1 MGQSGGMKRE
11 RRHKCA
17 GCKSLYPPDPRA
29 KYHQR
34 YCSSPA
40 CRKASKAASQ
50 RKWRRKPENR
60 NYFRGPD
67 QVDRVQRY
75 WRTHPRPARKKRS
88 HPSALQERIIAQ
100 PVGGQGDEFCLIPS
114 ALQDDFL
121 LQPAVLVGVIS
132 SLTGSALQEEI
143 VRNVRQFHTR
153 GQMILDRV
161 SRTSGGERHDREASV
176 GAGTIAQGP

>member
-1 MGQSGGMKRE
+1 MKRE

-17 GCKSLYPPDPRA
+17 GCKTLYHPDPRT

-34 YCSSPA
+34 YCASPT

-50 RKWRRKPENR
+50 SKWHRKPENR
-60 NYFRGPD
+60 NYFCGPD

-88 HPSALQERIIAQ
+88 RASALQERIIAQ

-121 LQPAVLVGVIS
+121 LQPAVLLGVIS

-153 GQMILDRV
+153 GQMILGKM
-161 SRTSGGERHDREASV
+161 SGTSGGKRNDREASV

>member
-1 MGQSGGMKRE
+1 MKRK

-17 GCKSLYPPDPRA
+17 GCKCLYPPDPRA

-34 YCSSPA
+34 YCSAPA

-60 NYFRGPD
+60 NYFCGPD

-88 HPSALQERIIAQ
+88 RLPALQERIIAQ
-100 PVGGQGDEFCLIPS
+100 PVGGQRDEPCLIPS
-114 ALQDDFL
+114 ALQEDFL

-153 GQMILDRV
+153 GQMILDKV
-161 SRTSGGERHDREASV
+161 SGTSSGGKRHDREASV

>member
-1 MGQSGGMKRE
+1 MKRE
-11 RRHKCA
+11 RRHKCT
-17 GCKSLYPPDPRA
+17 GCKSLYHPDPRA

-34 YCSSPA
+34 YCSASA

-50 RKWRRKPENR
+50 RKWHRKPENR
-60 NYFRGPD
+60 NYFCGPD

-88 HPSALQERIIAQ
+88 RPPALQERIIAQ
-100 PVGGQGDEFCLIPS
+100 PVGGQGDKSCLIPS

-161 SRTSGGERHDREASV
+161 SGTSGGKRNDREASV